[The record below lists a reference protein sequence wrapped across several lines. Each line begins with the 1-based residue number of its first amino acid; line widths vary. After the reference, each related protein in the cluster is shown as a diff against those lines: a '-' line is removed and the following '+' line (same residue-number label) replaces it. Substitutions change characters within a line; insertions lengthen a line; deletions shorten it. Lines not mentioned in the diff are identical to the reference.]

1 VDIKIHAVELVSD
14 FLGLQ
19 FVTVLV
25 EDLGEDEWD
34 EEHTDSKSEGPSL
47 VFNVSENGL
56 GIPNRELS
64 TASNDNLDVTDVN

>member
-1 VDIKIHAVELVSD
+1 VDVKIHVVELVSN

-34 EEHTDSKSEGPSL
+34 KEHTDSKSKGPSL
-47 VFNVSENGL
+47 VINVSENGSR
-56 GIPNRELS
+56 IPNGELS
-64 TASNDNLDVTDVN
+64 TASNHNLDETDVN

>member
-1 VDIKIHAVELVSD
+1 VDVKIHVVVLVSN

-19 FVTVLV
+19 FVSVLV

-34 EEHTDSKSEGPSL
+34 EEHTDSKSKGPSL
-47 VFNVSENGL
+47 VFNASENGL
-56 GIPNRELS
+56 GIPNGELS